1 MTSGATVLDDITI
14 ADAIAMLSQATD
26 ALLQGALAAL
36 SDGEFV
42 AVMRDYEMGKR
53 RLAGFEHRLIDG
65 VETRCLPQKAG
76 WKARTDKYL
85 EATLHLGHADAASRV
100 RAAGLLGTHQQD
112 GQVVPPVLASTA
124 ELQEQG
130 RISADHARVIAKL
143 VDRIPDKTDAQQRE
157 NVEAQLA
164 ELATRFTPDDLS
176 KTAARILDRLDPD
189 GTVTTEADRQRR
201 RGVVLGKQG
210 IDGMSTISGELTPTA
225 RALLDPIFADLARPG
240 MCNPADPE
248 SPWQAEGIDPA
259 TLEAAAQRDNRSA
272 AQRQHDALVAFLRP
286 ELGPTNLG
294 QHRGLPVSTIIT
306 MSLAEVEAAA
316 GVATTA
322 SGGTVPLQE
331 ALVLAEKSKPFL
343 AIFDHTGR
351 PLHLGHGKNRLAN
364 PAQRLALIAAERGCT
379 RPGCNAPATLT
390 QVHHVTDW
398 AKGGATDIEN
408 LTLACDACHSL
419 VGDGPDNWKT
429 IVMPPDSENAGR
441 IGWIAPRLVDPTQ
454 TPQVNDRHHAGERA
468 TAAFERWLRP

>member
-14 ADAIAMLSQATD
+14 ADAIAMLARVTD
-26 ALLQGALAAL
+26 TLLCEPLTTL
-36 SDGEFV
+36 SDDEFV
-42 AVMRDYEMGKR
+42 VVMREYETSKR

-85 EATLHLGHADAASRV
+85 EDTLHLSHADATSRV
-100 RAAGLLGTHQQD
+100 RAAALLGAHQHD
-112 GQVVPPVLASTA
+112 GQALPPVLASTA
-124 ELQEQG
+124 NLQEQG
-130 RISADHARVIAKL
+130 QISADHARVIAKL
-143 VDRIPDKTDAQQRE
+143 VDRIPEKINPAQRAKTE
-157 NVEAQLA
+157 A
-164 ELATRFTPDDLS
+164 ELADLATRSTPDDLR
-176 KTAARILDRLDPD
+176 TAAARVLDRLDPD
-189 GTVTTEADRQRR
+189 GTATTDADRQRR
-201 RGVVLGKQG
+201 RGVILGKQG

-248 SPWQAEGIDPA
+248 SPWRAEGIDPA
-259 TLEAAAQRDNRSA
+259 VIEAAAQRDNRTA

-294 QHRGLPVSTIIT
+294 QHRGLPVSAIFT
-306 MSLAEVEAAA
+306 MTLAEVEAAA

-322 SGGTVPLQE
+322 SGGTVPLEE
-331 ALVLAEKSKPFL
+331 ALALAEKAKPFL
-343 AIFDHTGR
+343 AVFDHHSR
-351 PLHLGHGKNRLAN
+351 PLHLGHSKKNRLAN
-364 PAQRLALIAAERGCT
+364 TAQRLALIAAERGCT

-419 VGDGPDNWKT
+419 IGDGPQDWKT
-429 IVMPPDSENAGR
+429 VVMPADSEHAGR
-441 IGWIAPRLVDPTQ
+441 IGWIAPRHLDPTRS
-454 TPQVNDRHHAGERA
+454 PRVNDRHHGGELA
-468 TAAFERWLRP
+468 VGRWLRP